1 MTDTLSFTLS
11 DGISDP
17 QSYSITST
25 TVNPLSQ
32 ISSTK
37 GNWLYYLFYYNGA
50 NNGQQILTCT
60 STNPNQVVYVCA
72 FAQGGLGGKNEGF
85 TQQPQGGGGGGG
97 QAVNQTLLCPVKVTL
112 YQIGNSN
119 INSTIQSPSISIST
133 LSGFTNILQLIP
145 GGPATDAGNQ
155 VGGDGGIGGGAGG
168 NAGSKG
174 NKNFDGTRGTGNN
187 GGTNGYLA
195 SFELGSTPI
204 TFPDGTELPRTL
216 EDGTVLHLASGGLM
230 GYYSDTGDR
239 YWDGQSGNPA
249 GVMFYYQVPPIS

>member
-1 MTDTLSFTLS
+1 MTTTQPLSFTLS

-25 TVNPLSQ
+25 TVNPLSN
-32 ISSTK
+32 TK
-37 GNWLYYLFYYNGA
+37 PTSGSWRYLLHYYSGT

-72 FAQGGLGGKNEGF
+72 FAQGGLGGKNNGL

-97 QAVNQTLLCPVKVTL
+97 QAVNQTLLCPVNVTL
-112 YQIGNSN
+112 YQIGNST

-133 LSGFTNILQLIP
+133 LSGVTDILQLIP
-145 GGPATDAGNQ
+145 GGPAQDAGNQ
-155 VGGDGGIGGGAGG
+155 NGGNGGRGGGAGG

-174 NKNFDGTRGTGNN
+174 NKTFDFDIDGTPGIGNN

-195 SFELGSTPI
+195 SFDLGSTSI
-204 TFPDGTELPRTL
+204 TFADGTSAN
-216 EDGTVLHLASGGLM
+216 LASGGLM
-230 GYYSDTGDR
+230 GYYSTTGDK
-239 YWDGQSGNPA
+239 YYNGQSGNNA
-249 GVMFYYQVPPIS
+249 GVMFYYQV